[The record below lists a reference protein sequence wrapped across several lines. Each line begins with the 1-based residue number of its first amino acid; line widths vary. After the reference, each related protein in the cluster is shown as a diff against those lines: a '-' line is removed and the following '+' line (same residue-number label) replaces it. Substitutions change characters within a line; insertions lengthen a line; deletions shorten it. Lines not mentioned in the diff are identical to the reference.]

1 MAHRIKRGQRRTMRR
16 NIREL
21 PKPAWILIGGNFI
34 NWFASFAITFLV
46 LYLTRRGVS
55 FAKAG
60 AAVAAFGAGGMVAG
74 VLGGQLADRVGRRT
88 TMAVSMFT
96 SAAAVLLLYYV
107 HDYAI
112 ILVMALVVGL
122 ATDTWRPASRALMA
136 DVVPEGQRVTAYALV
151 RFFGHVGFAAGA
163 ALAGFLAQ
171 HHIVWV
177 FWSDAAT
184 SVLFGVLAWTAL
196 PEGRRSTRAEDLERG
211 GYRAVV
217 NDRAFVLL
225 FLASALVAF
234 VYTQQ
239 NTTLP
244 LHVVGPAG
252 LTASDFGLLLALN
265 GILVIALELPISAL
279 TMRRPPKEMISLGFL
294 FFGIGFGLT
303 AVAHSELALLG
314 TVAIWTLGEM
324 VSAPIAYAYLADI
337 APDHLRGR
345 YQGLYELSWGIGGVA
360 GPALGALVFAS
371 SPTGLW
377 ALCGL
382 MGALAATLILATPTH
397 RASTID
403 PTIVLPKVEPTTT
416 SAPLEPS
423 L

>member
-1 MAHRIKRGQRRTMRR
+1 VAQHDDRRTMRQ
-16 NIREL
+16 NVKEL
-21 PKPAWILIGGNFI
+21 PRPAWILIGCNFV

-60 AAVAAFGAGGMVAG
+60 AAVAAFGAGGMAAG
-74 VLGGQLADRVGRRT
+74 VLGGHLADRLGRRN
-88 TMAVSMFT
+88 TMAVSMFV
-96 SAAAVLLLYYV
+96 SAGSVLLIYVVHLYSL
-107 HDYAI
+107 
-112 ILVMALVVGL
+112 ILALAFVVGL

-136 DVVPEGQRVTAYALV
+136 DLVPEGQRVTAYALV
-151 RFFGHVGFAAGA
+151 RFFGHVGFASGA

-177 FWSDAAT
+177 FLSDAAT
-184 SVLFGVLAWTAL
+184 SVVFGVLAWVAL

-211 GYRAVV
+211 GYRQVL

-225 FLASALVAF
+225 FLASMLIAF
-234 VYTQQ
+234 IYAQQ
-239 NTTLP
+239 QTTLP
-244 LHVVGPAG
+244 LHVVGPAH
-252 LTASDFGLLLALN
+252 LNASDFGFLLALN
-265 GILVIALELPISAL
+265 GVLVIALELPISSL
-279 TMRRPPKEMISLGFL
+279 TMRRPPKQMIALGFVL
-294 FFGIGFGLT
+294 FGVGFGLI
-303 AVAHSELALLG
+303 AVAHTELALLG

-324 VSAPIAYAYLADI
+324 ISAPIAYAYLADI

-360 GPALGALVFAS
+360 GPALGAVVFSAT
-371 SPTGLW
+371 PTGLW
-377 ALCGL
+377 LLCGGL
-382 MGALAATLILATPTH
+382 GLAAAVSVLATPGR
-397 RASTID
+397 RAASE
-403 PTIVLPKVEPTTT
+403 PTIFLPNVEPATT